1 MLASLWSWIAPTPR
15 SSQAQQD
22 GGPSPRLVAQ
32 LDNDDQQLPASTK
45 RNRKKR
51 QQHKKKKQQQA
62 QRFQAHDEQREP
74 DELLWHDEERR
85 RSLDHYPDADQ
96 DESYL
101 AVDDPSAETG
111 ATHKAAAEE
120 EEEASSTRDPQRPTP
135 STATPTPGAATQN
148 QGGVP
153 PESLAVDDLVASML
167 AQGKTHPGPTGPL
180 QRVHNLPEG
189 AGQAPGLPLVRST
202 AESRRKA
209 VEHGLVPITDEHG
222 TLRVGFRIR
231 DDIVL
236 MHPKDLKGEPV
247 LLRM

>member
-1 MLASLWSWIAPTPR
+1 MLASLWSWIAPTP
-15 SSQAQQD
+15 S
-22 GGPSPRLVAQ
+22 PSEAKDAPRLA
-32 LDNDDQQLPASTK
+32 LDDSPLPANTK

-51 QQHKKKKQQQA
+51 QQHKKKKKQQQA
-62 QRFQAHDEQREP
+62 RLDQDDHDEREP
-74 DELLWHDEERR
+74 DELLWHDDERR

-101 AVDDPSAETG
+101 APDNSSAPITAGTTTATAVKEG
-111 ATHKAAAEE
+111 A
-120 EEEASSTRDPQRPTP
+120 STRIPQRPTTT
-135 STATPTPGAATQN
+135 STRAT
-148 QGGVP
+148 GGGGGVVP

-167 AQGKTHPGPTGPL
+167 AQGKTHPGPSGPL
-180 QRVHNLPEG
+180 HRVHNLPEG

-209 VEHGLVPITDEHG
+209 IEHGLVPITDEHG